1 LGLAYTLLIR
11 KRFKSNPRQ
20 PVKLKA
26 SPTLFTNPF
35 ETMKPFAKYPVLAS
49 IALLFAA
56 CDVDRTQ
63 EPSIDLEADVARL
76 AAFAYRHAPA
86 VERFT
91 IDAATGGT
99 HTTPRGVR
107 LTFPA
112 GAIVTGN
119 GQPVTGNVEVS
130 VQHVTTPSEM
140 VLSNRPTETAAGEI
154 LISFGELQ
162 VRMRQG
168 GNELRLA
175 ANRVV
180 DVQAPAPRN
189 AGGAPQGFREVPL
202 WNGDTTVQQTM
213 QGLDWQAQQVSVTQ
227 SIRTARGVSWNN
239 APGMAMLNSGNQNLV
254 FGLTQPLQLN
264 WVNCDRLYS
273 DPRPKTTVLTYFSQ
287 NFAPGTGQSYMGWQP
302 SGLFFKP
309 RGLNSVIKFYNQILT
324 PPAGREGFYSYQ
336 NTIPIGIEGSFL
348 AYSVINGRFYVEV
361 RHNVTVP
368 SPVNGFVGL
377 TFSPQEVSES
387 AFLAA
392 IQSLDAQ

>member
-1 LGLAYTLLIR
+1 M
-11 KRFKSNPRQ
+11 KS
-20 PVKLKA
+20 
-26 SPTLFTNPF
+26 
-35 ETMKPFAKYPVLAS
+35 FAKYPFLATLA
-49 IALLFAA
+49 ILFAA
-56 CDVDRTQ
+56 CDADRTE

-76 AAFAYRHAPA
+76 TAFAHRHAPA
-86 VERFT
+86 VERFN

-99 HTTPRGVR
+99 FTSSRGVR

-112 GAIVTGN
+112 GAFVTAS

-130 VQHVTTPSEM
+130 VQNVATPSEM
-140 VLSNRPTETAAGEI
+140 VLSNRPTETANGEI
-154 LISFGELQ
+154 LISFGEFQ

-189 AGGAPQGFREVPL
+189 AGAPQGFREVPL
-202 WNGDTTVQQTM
+202 WNGDTTIQQTM
-213 QGLDWQAQQVSVTQ
+213 QGLDWQAQQVSITQ
-227 SIRTARGVSWNN
+227 SIRTARGVTWNS
-239 APGMAMLNSGNQNLV
+239 APGAAALNPNGQNLV

-273 DPRPKTTVLTYFSQ
+273 DPRPKTTVLTYFGQ
-287 NFAPGTGQSYMGWQP
+287 NFAPGTGQSYLGWQP

-309 RGLNSVIKFYNQILT
+309 LGLNSVIKFYNQILT
-324 PPAGREGFYSYQ
+324 PPTGREGFYSYQ
-336 NTIPIGIEGSFL
+336 NSIPIGMEGSFL
-348 AYSVINGRFYVEV
+348 AYSVIDGRFYVEV
-361 RHNVTVP
+361 RHNVTIP

-377 TFSPQEVSES
+377 TFNPQPVSES